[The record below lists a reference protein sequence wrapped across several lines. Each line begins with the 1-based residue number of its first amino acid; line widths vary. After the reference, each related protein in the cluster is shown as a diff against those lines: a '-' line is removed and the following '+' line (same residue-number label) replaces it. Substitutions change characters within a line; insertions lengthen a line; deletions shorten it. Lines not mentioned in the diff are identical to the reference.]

1 MKTKKGKRMKLSK
14 VFLSFVLSITLFAQ
28 VSWGQ
33 MASTEAVFNHS
44 ATVSSHEKVTQFV
57 AREDVAKTF
66 ATMGVDP
73 KMVEQRIALMSDE
86 EVSKISSQIDTLP
99 AGGDFG
105 GIVGAVVFVFIVLLI
120 TDILGFTKVFG
131 FTR

>member
-1 MKTKKGKRMKLSK
+1 
-14 VFLSFVLSITLFAQ
+14 
-28 VSWGQ
+28 
-33 MASTEAVFNHS
+33 
-44 ATVSSHEKVTQFV
+44 
-57 AREDVAKTF
+57 AKTF
-66 ATMGVDP
+66 ESMGVDP

-105 GIVGAVVFVFIVLLI
+105 GIIGAVVFVFVVLLI

-131 FTR
+131 FTRSVR